1 MKVRE
6 KKRKNVVNILT
17 CVLSALGAIGLLL
30 FYGSLPSKDNIQIG
44 NLPKEF
50 NIDVGNNH
58 IDFQMENECSA
69 YAAAYV
75 MRHLGRQVAGSEL
88 YTLNEQNQKMH
99 KAPLK
104 QRMAADKGSKVS

>member
-58 IDFQMENECSA
+58 I
-69 YAAAYV
+69 
-75 MRHLGRQVAGSEL
+75 RHLAKIRCSGKIGA
-88 YTLNEQNQKMH
+88 
-99 KAPLK
+99 
-104 QRMAADKGSKVS
+104 